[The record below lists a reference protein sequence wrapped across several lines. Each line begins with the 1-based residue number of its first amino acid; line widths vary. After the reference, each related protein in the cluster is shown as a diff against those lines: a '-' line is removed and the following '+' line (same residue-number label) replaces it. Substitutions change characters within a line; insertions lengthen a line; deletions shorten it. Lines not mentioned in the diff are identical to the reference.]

1 MMKHVTFLQHL
12 ILIFCGVLLTS
23 TVLAKGPPPETTHDG
38 LVLKRDSKVAVVY
51 VNPEADFSQYKKIQI
66 LDVYVAFK
74 KHWQR
79 EHRVS
84 KGDMNRIKRRAA
96 ELFRNVFV
104 EVLEEG
110 GYPVVYENGEDVL
123 LVRPAIIDLDITAP
137 DTMKAGRSRTYAA
150 NAGAA
155 TLYIEL
161 FDSNTSAILARAI
174 DRKAGRSNYG
184 SWRMTGTSVYN
195 SAEARKI
202 LKNWATL
209 LLGALE
215 SAQGKTN

>member
-1 MMKHVTFLQHL
+1 MKRVTTIQSL
-12 ILIFCGVLLTS
+12 ILIICGVCFTG
-23 TVLAKGPPPETTHDG
+23 TVLAKEPPPETTHDG
-38 LVLKRDSKVAVVY
+38 LVLKHDSKVALAY
-51 VNPEADFSQYKKIQI
+51 VNPEADFSQYTKIQI

-74 KHWQR
+74 KNWKR

-84 KGDMNRIKRRAA
+84 KGAMNRIKRRAS

-137 DTMKAGRSRTYAA
+137 DTMKGGRSRTYVA

-184 SWRMTGTSVYN
+184 SWRMSGSSVYN

-209 LLGALE
+209 LLGALND
-215 SAQGKTN
+215 AQGKTN

>member
-1 MMKHVTFLQHL
+1 MKLT
-12 ILIFCGVLLTS
+12 ILANRLMIVFCLVLLTS
-23 TVLAKGPPPETTHDG
+23 PIAVAEEIAETTHDG
-38 LVLKRDSKVAVVY
+38 LVLMRDSKVAVAY
-51 VNPEADFSQYKKIQI
+51 VDPEADFSQYTKIQI

-84 KGDMNRIKRRAA
+84 KGDMDRIKRQAA

-110 GYPVVYENGEDVL
+110 GYPVVYENAEDVL

-137 DTMKAGRSRTYAA
+137 DTMRAGRSRTYAA

-202 LKNWATL
+202 LRNWATL
-209 LLGALE
+209 LMGALDN
-215 SAQGKTN
+215 AQGKTN